1 MSMPDW
7 QISPAQSIRR
17 SNNEFPR
24 GVTQMQIG
32 MIGLGKMGG
41 NMSRRLMKAGHHVV
55 VFARSSKSRETLA
68 KDGATAATSLADL
81 VKKLGERPRAIWLML
96 PAGQVTEETV
106 ESLGGLLER
115 DDILVDGGNSFYKDD
130 IRRAKQ
136 LAKKGIRYVDCGTS
150 GGVWG
155 IERGYCMMI
164 GGSKEAVDHLD
175 PIFSALAPGLGDIPR
190 TPGRQKGDL
199 RAERGYIHAGPSGAG
214 HFVKMVHNGIE
225 YGLMQA
231 YAEGFDILRNKDSS
245 DLPEDQ
251 RFTLNMPDIAEVWR
265 RGSVIS
271 SWLLDLGAAALAK
284 DPQLKDFSGFV
295 QDSGEGRWTVEAA
308 IEEAVPADVISSAL
322 YARFRSRQEHTFGE
336 KMLSAMRFGFGGHV
350 EGQEPIDPEP
360 KLKDSQR
367 HAPAQHAAE

>member
-1 MSMPDW
+1 
-7 QISPAQSIRR
+7 
-17 SNNEFPR
+17 
-24 GVTQMQIG
+24 MQIG
-32 MIGLGKMGG
+32 MIGLGKMGS
-41 NMSRRLMKAGHHVV
+41 NMSRRLMKAGHQCV
-55 VFARSSKSRETLA
+55 VFDANAKPRDALA
-68 KDGATAATSLADL
+68 KDGATAAASIADL
-81 VKKLGERPRAIWLML
+81 VKKLGEKPRAVWLML
-96 PAGQVTEETV
+96 PAGKVTEEMV
-106 ESLGGLLER
+106 EQLGGLLDR
-115 DDILVDGGNSFYKDD
+115 NDIIIDGGNSFYKDD
-130 IRRAKQ
+130 IRN
-136 LAKKGIRYVDCGTS
+136 AKKLAVKGVRYVDCGTS

-164 GGSKEAVDHLD
+164 GGPKQAVDLLD
-175 PIFSALAPGLGDIPR
+175 PIFAALAPGLGDIAR
-190 TPGRQKGDL
+190 TPGRAKGDS

-231 YAEGFDILRNKDSS
+231 YAEGFDILRNKDSK
-245 DLPEDQ
+245 DLAEDE

-308 IEEAVPADVISSAL
+308 IEEAVPADVITTAL
-322 YARFRSRQEHTFGE
+322 YARFRSRQEHSFGE

-360 KLKDSQR
+360 QPKASQ
-367 HAPAQHAAE
+367 HHSAAQQAAE